1 MSPERDDDGVGPAAE
16 ALLRLIG
23 LIAADTPEDDLAG
36 PARDLKRSRAS
47 AAAVAAVEDATAAAL
62 RIRRTLAQRRR
73 REAELA
79 ALFDTAGDLAA
90 LRNLDSVLRAIVH
103 RARTLLGADLSYIA
117 LQDPEAGDTFMRVT
131 DGSVSAKFQQL
142 RLGMGEGLGG
152 LVAETALPYA
162 STDYRVDSRFHHT
175 ERIDAAVTEEGVHGI
190 VGVPMR
196 VGEQVIG
203 VLFAA
208 DRAPRGFAPDDIAM
222 LVSLANHAAV
232 AIESVRQLEEARQ
245 ALRERSRAAETSARL
260 NGALRRAADAH
271 DRLTG
276 LVLSGGEVADLAS
289 QTAELFAG
297 TIGIYDAEGAELAR
311 AGEGGVR
318 FAAEGV
324 DGSQACRGA
333 VLAEGLWVC
342 AVMAGP
348 EPLGSIVLGGRPDL
362 GEADRQLFERAAL
375 VTALLLLLRRSVA
388 DAEDRVR
395 GELLDDLLTDAGRRR
410 SGGSSLRLR
419 AGKLGIDLHRPHAV
433 FVLDCDA
440 AAGARTASEAKRHA
454 RSEGGLAGGRD
465 GRPVLLL
472 PADEPGER
480 AARLAA
486 AFGRVAGRPVT
497 VGASATVD
505 DPERLPE
512 AYAEAVRCAEAMLT
526 LGRRGEGACME
537 QLGFIGVLLGESG
550 TDAFVRRTIG
560 PLLDYD
566 ARRGTDL
573 TGTLEAYYAAGGHLA
588 KTKAALNVHINTVS
602 QRLDRV
608 AAVLGRDWNSPARSL
623 EVQLALRV
631 HRLSGA
637 GR

>member
-1 MSPERDDDGVGPAAE
+1 VSVDDDEAGIGDAAE

-23 LIAADTPEDDLAG
+23 LIAADTPEDELAG

-47 AAAVAAVEDATAAAL
+47 AAAVAAVEEATASAL

-131 DGSVSAKFQQL
+131 DGSVSARFQQL

-208 DRAPRGFAPDDIAM
+208 DRAPRAFAPDDIAM

-245 ALRERSRAAETSARL
+245 ALRERSRAAETSALL

-276 LVLSGGEVADLAS
+276 LVLSGGDVADLAS

-297 TIGIYDAEGAELAR
+297 PIGIYDAEGGELAR

-318 FAAEGV
+318 YVAEGV

-333 VLAEGLWVC
+333 VLAGGLWVC

-348 EPLGSIVLGGRPDL
+348 EPLGSIVLGGRADL
-362 GEADRQLFERAAL
+362 AEADRQLFERASL

-419 AGKLGIDLHRPHAV
+419 AGKLGIDLHAPQAV

-440 AAGARTASEAKRHA
+440 QPRLASEAKRYA
-454 RSEGGLAGGRD
+454 RAEGGLAGGRD

-472 PADEPGER
+472 PAADPGER
-480 AARLAA
+480 AAKLAA
-486 AFGRVAGRPVT
+486 AFGRVAGQPVT
-497 VGASATVD
+497 VGASAHVA

-512 AYAEAVRCAEAMLT
+512 AYAEAVRCTEAMLT
-526 LGRRGEGACME
+526 LGRKGEGACME

-550 TDAFVRRTIG
+550 TDAFVQRTVG

-566 ARRGTDL
+566 AKRGTDL
-573 TGTLEAYYAAGGHLA
+573 VGTLEAYYAAGGHLA

-608 AAVLGRDWNSPARSL
+608 AQILGRDWNSPARSL

-631 HRLSGA
+631 HRLSRP

>member
-1 MSPERDDDGVGPAAE
+1 MSDGIDPAAA

-23 LIAADTPEDDLAG
+23 LIAADASDDELAA
-36 PARDLKRSRAS
+36 PARDLKKGSRAS
-47 AAAVAAVEDATAAAL
+47 AAAVAAVEEATASVRRL
-62 RIRRTLAQRRR
+62 RGTLAQRRR

-103 RARTLLGADLSYIA
+103 RARTLLAADLSYIA
-117 LQDPEAGDTFMRVT
+117 LRDPDAGDTYMRVT
-131 DGSVSAKFQQL
+131 DGSVSAKFQLL

-162 STDYRVDSRFHHT
+162 STDYRVDPRFNHT
-175 ERIDAAVTEEGVHGI
+175 DRIDSAVTEEGVHGI

-208 DRAPRGFAPDDIAM
+208 DRAPRGFAPDDVAM

-276 LVLSGGEVADLAS
+276 LVLSGGDVGDLAS

-297 TIGIYDAEGAELAR
+297 PIGIYDAEGTELAR
-311 AGEGGVR
+311 AGDGAVR
-318 FAAEGV
+318 FVAEGV
-324 DGSQACRGA
+324 DGSQASRSA

-348 EPLGSIVLGGRPDL
+348 EPLGSIVLGGRADL
-362 GEADRQLFERAAL
+362 AEADRQLFERASL

-388 DAEDRVR
+388 DAEDLVR

-419 AGKLGIDLHRPHAV
+419 AGKLGIDLARPHV
-433 FVLDCDA
+433 VLVLD
-440 AAGARTASEAKRHA
+440 GPVQPRLASEAKRVA
-454 RSEGGLAGGRD
+454 RAEGGLAGGRD

-472 PADEPGER
+472 PTGDPGGR
-480 AARLAA
+480 AAKLAA
-486 AFGRVAGRPVT
+486 ALARSAGQRVT
-497 VGASATVD
+497 VGASGRVEDA
-505 DPERLPE
+505 ERLPE
-512 AYAEAVRCAEAMLT
+512 AYAEAVRCTEALLT

-537 QLGFIGVLLGESG
+537 QLGFIGVLLGEAG
-550 TDAFVRRTIG
+550 TGAFVERTIG

-566 ARRGTDL
+566 RRRGTDL
-573 TGTLEAYYAAGGHLA
+573 VGTLEAYFAAGGHLA
-588 KTKAALNVHINTVS
+588 KTKATLNVHVNTVS

-631 HRLSGA
+631 HRLSGS
-637 GR
+637 G

>member
-1 MSPERDDDGVGPAAE
+1 MSVDDDESGIGAAAE

-23 LIAADTPEDDLAG
+23 LIAADTSDERLAA

-47 AAAVAAVEDATAAAL
+47 AAAVAAVEEATEAAR
-62 RIRRTLAQRRR
+62 RITRTLAQRRR

-117 LQDPEAGDTFMRVT
+117 LQDPEAGDTYMRVT
-131 DGSVSAKFQQL
+131 DGSVSAAFQRL

-162 STDYRVDSRFHHT
+162 STDYRVDPRFRHT
-175 ERIDAAVTEEGVHGI
+175 ERIDSAVAEEGVHGI
-190 VGVPMR
+190 VGVPLR

-232 AIESVRQLEEARQ
+232 AIESVRQLEGSAQ
-245 ALRERSRAAETSARL
+245 TLRELSEAARTSERL
-260 NGALRRAADAH
+260 NRALRRAADAH

-276 LVLSGGEVADLAS
+276 LVLSGGDVADLAS

-297 TIGIYDAEGAELAR
+297 PIGIYDAEGGELAR
-311 AGEGGVR
+311 AGDGEVR
-318 FAAEGV
+318 FVAEGV
-324 DGSQACRGA
+324 EGSQAGRGA
-333 VLAEGLWVC
+333 VLADGLWVC

-348 EPLGSIVLGGRPDL
+348 EPLGSIVLGGRTGL
-362 GEADRQLFERAAL
+362 GEADRQLFERTAL

-419 AGKLGIDLHRPHAV
+419 ARRLGIDLHRPHAV

-440 AAGARTASEAKRHA
+440 QPRLASEANRHA
-454 RSEGGLAGGRD
+454 RAEGGLAGGRD

-472 PADEPGER
+472 PATDPGAQ
-480 AARLAA
+480 AAKLAA
-486 AFGRVAGRPVT
+486 AIGRSVGQPAT
-497 VGASATVD
+497 VGASAPVD

-512 AYAEAVRCAEAMLT
+512 AYAEAVRCTEAMLT

-550 TDAFVRRTIG
+550 TDAFVQRTIG
-560 PLLDYD
+560 PVLDYD
-566 ARRGTDL
+566 RRRGTDL
-573 TGTLEAYYAAGGHLA
+573 VGTLEAYYAAGGHLA
-588 KTKAALNVHINTVS
+588 KTKAALNVHVNTVS

-608 AAVLGRDWNSPARSL
+608 AAILGRDWNAPARSL

-631 HRLSGA
+631 HRLSRA

>member
-1 MSPERDDDGVGPAAE
+1 MSEGVDPAAA

-23 LIAADTPEDDLAG
+23 LIAADASDDELAA
-36 PARDLKRSRAS
+36 PARDLKRSRAG
-47 AAAVAAVEDATAAAL
+47 AEAVAAVEEATESVR
-62 RIRRTLAQRRR
+62 RIRGTLAQRRR

-117 LQDPEAGDTFMRVT
+117 LRDPDAGDTYMRVT

-162 STDYRVDSRFHHT
+162 STDYRVDSRFNHT
-175 ERIDAAVTEEGVHGI
+175 DRIDTAVTEEGVHGI

-208 DRAPRGFAPDDIAM
+208 DRAPRGFAPDDVAM

-276 LVLSGGEVADLAS
+276 LVLSGGDVADLAS

-297 TIGIYDAEGAELAR
+297 PIGIYDAEGTELAR
-311 AGEGGVR
+311 AGDGAVR
-318 FAAEGV
+318 FVAEGV
-324 DGSQACRGA
+324 DGSQASRSA

-348 EPLGSIVLGGRPDL
+348 EPLGSIVLGGRADL
-362 GEADRQLFERAAL
+362 AEADRQLFERASL

-388 DAEDRVR
+388 DAEDLVR

-410 SGGSSLRLR
+410 SGGSSLGLR
-419 AGKLGIDLHRPHAV
+419 AGKLGIDLGRPHAV
-433 FVLDCDA
+433 FVLDGPVQPRLA
-440 AAGARTASEAKRHA
+440 LEAKRFA
-454 RSEGGLAGGRD
+454 RAEGGLAGGRD

-472 PADEPGER
+472 PADDPGGR
-480 AARLAA
+480 AAKLAA
-486 AFGRVAGRPVT
+486 GFARTAGQRVT
-497 VGASATVD
+497 VGASGRVAD
-505 DPERLPE
+505 LERLPE
-512 AYAEAVRCAEAMLT
+512 AYAEAVRCTEAMLT
-526 LGRRGEGACME
+526 LDRRGEGACME
-537 QLGFIGVLLGESG
+537 QLGFIGVLLGEAG
-550 TDAFVRRTIG
+550 TGAFVERTLG

-566 ARRGTDL
+566 RRRGTDL
-573 TGTLEAYYAAGGHLA
+573 VGTLEAYYAAGGHLA
-588 KTKAALNVHINTVS
+588 KTKAALNVHVNTVS
-602 QRLDRV
+602 QRLDRI

-631 HRLSGA
+631 HRLSGS
-637 GR
+637 G

>member
-1 MSPERDDDGVGPAAE
+1 MREAPVSEGVDPAAA

-23 LIAADTPEDDLAG
+23 LIGADVSDDELAA

-47 AAAVAAVEDATAAAL
+47 AAAVAAVEEATESV
-62 RIRRTLAQRRR
+62 RRVRGTLAQRRR

-103 RARTLLGADLSYIA
+103 RARTLLAADLSYIA
-117 LQDPEAGDTFMRVT
+117 LRDPEAGDTYMRVT

-162 STDYRVDSRFHHT
+162 STDYRVDSRFNHT
-175 ERIDAAVTEEGVHGI
+175 DRIDTAVTEEGVHGI

-208 DRAPRGFAPDDIAM
+208 DREPRGFAPDDVAM

-276 LVLSGGEVADLAS
+276 LVLSGGDVGDLAS

-297 TIGIYDAEGAELAR
+297 PIGIYDAEGTELAR
-311 AGEGGVR
+311 AGDGAVR
-318 FAAEGV
+318 FVAEGV
-324 DGSQACRGA
+324 DGSQASRSA

-348 EPLGSIVLGGRPDL
+348 EPLGSIVLGGRADL
-362 GEADRQLFERAAL
+362 AEADRQLFERASL

-388 DAEDRVR
+388 DAEDLVR

-419 AGKLGIDLHRPHAV
+419 AGKLGIDLARPHAV
-433 FVLDCDA
+433 FVLD
-440 AAGARTASEAKRHA
+440 GAVQPRLASEAKRFA
-454 RSEGGLAGGRD
+454 RAEGGLAGGRD

-472 PADEPGER
+472 PADDPGER
-480 AARLAA
+480 AAKLAVSFA
-486 AFGRVAGRPVT
+486 RSAGQRVT
-497 VGASATVD
+497 VGASGGVED
-505 DPERLPE
+505 LERLPE
-512 AYAEAVRCAEAMLT
+512 AYAEAVRCTEAMLT

-537 QLGFIGVLLGESG
+537 QLGFIGVLLGEAG
-550 TDAFVRRTIG
+550 TGAFVERTIG

-566 ARRGTDL
+566 RRRGTDL
-573 TGTLEAYYAAGGHLA
+573 VGTLEAYFAAGGHLA
-588 KTKAALNVHINTVS
+588 KTKAALNVHVNTVS

-631 HRLSGA
+631 HRLSGS
-637 GR
+637 R